1 MTSSFG
7 WLALDPEHRR
17 RMMEAVD
24 QFRDETTLDDLGF
37 GAIRDAFSYTLFPG
51 VSSIQTRLRYVLFLP
66 WLLQEASHRDTV
78 GRMQRQFR
86 EHEFQ
91 LIEALKRGGESLGV
105 IGRDAG
111 RTLQRLPSEIY
122 GGAIGRWRIVE
133 PGFTIRRYFERE
145 VLRREELK
153 ATPRADDPDV
163 PVRLTPTGLD
173 PRLPAP
179 PLKLLHETSFTLR
192 PEDAH
197 YLRETIT
204 RTAAGS
210 LLAHLVT
217 HRPEDWTDAPTQ
229 PADVA
234 DPAIR
239 QGLPPELAALVD
251 RADRFARYAQGA
263 NLLYNLLLA
272 KATKKQD
279 QQGTSLEDVY
289 ADRIGDWFDEVQA
302 VEPLHVCDR
311 ELIWRTVM
319 DTGRRLSSTTKD
331 FVGTWADAVA
341 GAASA
346 AELTGNRGLRDM
358 IVAREREKKGPRARL
373 TPGNQR
379 ALDAWSGASG
389 TSRFDYLWTNARR
402 HLQDLYDAE
411 AAA

>member
-1 MTSSFG
+1 
-7 WLALDPEHRR
+7 
-17 RMMEAVD
+17 MMEAVD

-66 WLLQEASHRDTV
+66 WLLQEARYRDTV
-78 GRMQRQFR
+78 GRMQTQFR

-122 GGAIGRWRIVE
+122 WGAIGRWRIVE
-133 PGFTIRRYFERE
+133 PGFTTRRYFERE
-145 VLRREELK
+145 LLRREELK
-153 ATPRADDPDV
+153 TVPRVDDSDEPA
-163 PVRLTPTGLD
+163 RLTPTGLD
-173 PRLPAP
+173 PRLPVSP
-179 PLKLLHETSFTLR
+179 ENLLREASFALR

-197 YLRETIT
+197 YLQETIT

-217 HRPEDWTDAPTQ
+217 HRPEGWTDASTQ
-229 PADVA
+229 PAGVA

-239 QGLPPELAALVD
+239 QELPPELAALVD
-251 RADRFARYAQGA
+251 RADRFALYAQGA
-263 NLLYNLLLA
+263 SLLYNLLLA
-272 KATKKQD
+272 EATNKED
-279 QQGTSLEDVY
+279 QQGTPLTAFY
-289 ADRIGDWFDEVQA
+289 TDRVGEWFDEVQT
-302 VEPLHVCDR
+302 VEPLQVQDR
-311 ELIWRTVM
+311 ELIWQTVM
-319 DTGRRLSSTTKD
+319 ETGRRLSHTTKD
-331 FVGTWADAVA
+331 FIATWADAVDSA
-341 GAASA
+341 DA
-346 AELTGNRGLRDM
+346 AEDLTTSGELRDM

>member
-7 WLALDPEHRR
+7 WLAIDPEQRR

-78 GRMQRQFR
+78 GRMQTQLR

-91 LIEALKRGGESLGV
+91 LIEALKRGGESLGI

-122 GGAIGRWRIVE
+122 WGAIGRWRIVE
-133 PGFTIRRYFERE
+133 PGFTTRRYFERE

-153 ATPRADDPDV
+153 ATPRADDPDA
-163 PVRLTPTGLD
+163 PVRLAPTGLD
-173 PRLPAP
+173 PCLPVP
-179 PLKLLHETSFTLR
+179 PENLLHETSFALR

-204 RTAAGS
+204 RTTAGS

-217 HRPEDWTDAPTQ
+217 HRPEDWTDASTQ

-234 DPAIR
+234 HPAIR
-239 QGLPPELAALVD
+239 QGLPSDLAALVD
-251 RADRFARYAQGA
+251 RAHRFALYAQGA

-272 KATKKQD
+272 KATNKQD
-279 QQGTSLEDVY
+279 QQGTPLTAFY
-289 ADRIGDWFDEVQA
+289 TDRVGEWFDEVQT
-302 VEPLHVCDR
+302 VEPLQVQDR
-311 ELIWRTVM
+311 ELIWQTVM
-319 DTGRRLSSTTKD
+319 ETGRRLSHTTKD
-331 FVGTWADAVA
+331 FMYTWADAVDSA
-341 GAASA
+341 DA
-346 AELTGNRGLRDM
+346 AEDLTTSGELRDM

-389 TSRFDYLWTNARR
+389 TSRFDYLWSNARR

-411 AAA
+411 GAA